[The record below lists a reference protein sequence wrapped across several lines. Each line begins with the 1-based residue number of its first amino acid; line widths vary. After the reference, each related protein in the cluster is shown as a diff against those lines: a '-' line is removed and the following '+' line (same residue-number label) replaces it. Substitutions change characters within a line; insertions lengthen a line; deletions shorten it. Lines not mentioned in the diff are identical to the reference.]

1 MFSFMVLG
9 KTRHSVAPF
18 MEPVSTSVVIL
29 ENFALLYVREVD
41 ESLRPLDLTMELL
54 LSGESIRVIGF
65 LIPAAPSK

>member
-1 MFSFMVLG
+1 
-9 KTRHSVAPF
+9 